1 MRTLLLLLLRLL
13 LVAAP
18 AWAQIPDTTFL
29 SSARAD
35 ALTGLYV
42 IEDGRVIYVV
52 DLRDEI
58 GGRTVLSVTEYASG
72 RVRALYPTDSVGFA
86 AGSGWFERNPIAYR
100 VRFDETTRPVRGL
113 TWEEGGRTLA
123 GRRAPLVEREVT
135 IQNGDVQLAGTLVL
149 PPGPGPHPAIVD
161 VPGSGPLTR
170 RIPRYI
176 GDFLAY
182 HGVAV
187 LVTDKRGTGGSTG
200 QWNGLGHAD
209 WATDVEAQL
218 DFLRTQRDVDANRLG
233 LLGNSEGGFVVPVVA
248 ARRSD
253 VRFLVCRV
261 CSALPGA
268 PVLVDYQTGV
278 LRREGTAEAEVALA
292 GELYGR
298 LMRYA
303 LERTGYDSLV
313 ALAERVA
320 DRPWRSRF
328 LRAAVPAR
336 EARYW
341 DGWRAM
347 LVIDPREHYARLRIP
362 TLVVLGER
370 DDRILVDKHR
380 AVFDSL
386 ANSRR
391 NLTLWVIPEAS
402 HGLMLG
408 VNNSAGYPAGLHER
422 LAHWIA
428 EAAGVQAR

>member
-1 MRTLLLLLLRLL
+1 MRTVLLFLLRLL

-18 AWAQIPDTTFL
+18 VRAQFPDTTYL
-29 SSARAD
+29 SAARAD

-42 IEDGRVIYVV
+42 LEDGRVIHVV
-52 DLRDEI
+52 NLRDEI

-72 RVRALYPTDSVGFA
+72 RARALYPRDAGGFE
-86 AGSGWFERNPIAYR
+86 AGGGWFERIPVAYR
-100 VRFDETTRPVRGL
+100 VRFDETRRPSPTL
-113 TWEEGGRTLA
+113 TWEEDGRILA

-135 IQNGDVQLAGTLVL
+135 IQNGDIRLAGTLVL
-149 PPGPGPHPAIVD
+149 PPGPGPHPAIVH

-170 RIPRYI
+170 RIPRYMA
-176 GDFLAY
+176 DFLAY
-182 HGVAV
+182 HGIAA

-200 QWNGLGHAD
+200 QWNGLSHAD

-218 DFLRTQRDVDANRLG
+218 DFLRAQPDVDANRLG
-233 LLGNSEGGFVVPVVA
+233 LFGNSEGGYVVPVVA

-253 VRFLVCRV
+253 VRFLICRV

-268 PVLVDYQTGV
+268 GVLVDYQTGV
-278 LRREGTAEAEVALA
+278 LRREGAAEAEVALA
-292 GELYGR
+292 ADLYGR

-347 LVIDPREHYARLRIP
+347 LVVDPREHYARLRIP

-370 DDRILVDKHR
+370 DDRILVDKHS
-380 AVFDSL
+380 AAFESL
-386 ANSRR
+386 ARGGS
-391 NLTLWVIPEAS
+391 NLTLWVVPEAS

-422 LAHWIA
+422 LAHWVA
-428 EAAGVQAR
+428 GAAGVR